1 MATVYCIDK
10 EHMKVLSSGPVPEV
24 WGTISGMKDLTAE
37 VLADLSWAGY
47 PFYGFLSRDAALAVN
62 IPEADLN
69 NADYLYKKLTVP
81 EKITLRQARLALLNL
96 NLLDLAETV
105 ISNIQDTTKRRAAQI
120 NWEYA
125 EYINRTSDLVSVLE
139 QGLPLTVD
147 QMDDLFIAAAV
158 I

>member
-1 MATVYCIDK
+1 MVTVYCIDK

-24 WGTISGMKDLTAE
+24 WGTISGMKDLPAE
-37 VLADLSWAGY
+37 VLENLSWAGY
-47 PFYGFLSRDAALAVN
+47 PLYGFLSREAAITIG
-62 IPEADLN
+62 IPEIDLN
-69 NADYLYKKLTVP
+69 RADYLYKKLTVP

-96 NLLDLAETV
+96 NLLDSTETV
-105 ISNIQDTTKRRAAQI
+105 IANIQDTTKRKAAQI

-125 EYINRTSDLVSVLE
+125 EYIYRISDLVSVLE
-139 QGLPLTVD
+139 QGLPLTTD